1 MNQWQSIAPETL
13 SDNFFTRIGKEW
25 SLVTAG
31 TADAFNTMTASWGGV
46 GVLWNKNVV
55 FTFIRQSRYTLSF
68 VNDNDYYTIA
78 FFGSEYKKALSYCGT
93 HSGRDVDKIKE
104 TGLTPVFDKQA
115 PYFEEADLVL
125 VCRKMYRQT
134 MNAESFLD
142 TAAVER
148 WYGDNDWH
156 EVFVGEIVEVL
167 QKV

>member
-1 MNQWQSIAPETL
+1 MFRQVNPHELKLNPFKAIGEQWM
-13 SDNFFTRIGKEW
+13 
-25 SLVTAG
+25 LVTAG
-31 TADAFNTMTASWGGV
+31 DETKVNTMTASWGGV

>member
-13 SDNFFTRIGKEW
+13 SDNFFTRIGKDW

-142 TAAVER
+142 TAAAER